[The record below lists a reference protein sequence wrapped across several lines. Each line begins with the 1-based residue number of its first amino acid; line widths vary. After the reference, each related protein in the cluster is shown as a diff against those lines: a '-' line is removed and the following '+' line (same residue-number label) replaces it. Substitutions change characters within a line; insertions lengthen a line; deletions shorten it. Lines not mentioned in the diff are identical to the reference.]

1 MPRPRRIRSRAAS
14 NELMADTV
22 HADRAVARRILGGDE
37 AAFQELFD
45 RFFPR
50 LYRFAIA
57 RLDGDDDAAREVVQ
71 QTFCN
76 AIERLD
82 SYRGEAALYTWF
94 CQICRNALA
103 DHWRRVQRRRERVVL
118 LEDQPNVRAIL
129 EALAAP
135 VGDAPEAGAWR
146 AQLHRLVEATLD
158 ALPGHYAEVL
168 EWKYVDGLTVREIA
182 ARLGSG
188 EKAAESLLT
197 RARGAFRD
205 AIAELGGS
213 AEELLGAPGRAPG

>member
-1 MPRPRRIRSRAAS
+1 
-14 NELMADTV
+14 MADLAHV
-22 HADRAVARRILGGDE
+22 DRAVARRILGGDE
-37 AAFQELFD
+37 AAFRDLFD

-50 LYRFAIA
+50 LYRFALA
-57 RLDGDDDAAREVVQ
+57 RLGGDAETARDVVQ

-94 CQICRNALA
+94 CQICRNAVA
-103 DHWRRVQRRRERVVL
+103 DHYRRRGAGALRVVL

-135 VGDAPEAGAWR
+135 AADEPETGAWR
-146 AQLHRLVEATLD
+146 SQVHRFVEATLD
-158 ALPGHYAEVL
+158 ALPGRYGEVL
-168 EWKYVDGLTVREIA
+168 EWKYLDGLSVRDIAGRLEI
-182 ARLGSG
+182 G

-197 RARGAFRD
+197 RARDAFRE
-205 AIAELGGS
+205 AIVELAG
-213 AEELLGAPGRAPG
+213 AAQELATPLETQPG